1 MRRYAR
7 WLRSGRLWSALAW
20 TAALGAAAWGL
31 AALEPRV
38 RRINTAPTVIEWV
51 GVPEWL
57 NYESF
62 RDVLPA
68 LEQAVGLDPQT
79 DPYDPRVCP
88 YVAERV
94 AASPWV
100 AGVYRVSKQ
109 ADGRVRV
116 RAEFRKPFAWV
127 RKGLVAYLVDEHGVR
142 LPREVAAADINRS
155 DWWVIEGVAAP
166 APRPGRRWDGEA
178 LAAGLKLARFLY
190 RAGEAGRLPFRH
202 TLRAIDVSNFR
213 GRVDP
218 QAGWLRL
225 VTRNP
230 RSYIHWGLPPGEEY
244 GIESGAELKLAML
257 NKLHATRGGLPDDRP
272 IDVRAPDS
280 IALGAPAEPAD

>member
-166 APRPGRRWDGEA
+166 ALGRRGAGGRAEACPLSLSGRRGREAALPSHAAGDRRQQLPRPGGSASRVV
-178 LAAGLKLARFLY
+178 AAGYEESAKLYSLGA
-190 RAGEAGRLPFRH
+190 AP
-202 TLRAIDVSNFR
+202 R
-213 GRVDP
+213 GRI
-218 QAGWLRL
+218 W
-225 VTRNP
+225 
-230 RSYIHWGLPPGEEY
+230 Y
-244 GIESGAELKLAML
+244 
-257 NKLHATRGGLPDDRP
+257 
-272 IDVRAPDS
+272 
-280 IALGAPAEPAD
+280 